1 MASATKIER
10 TRRKFADESNR
21 YDVKR
26 ERLVRCARKLAEHGN
41 AAKIS
46 VTSITTDIGITRG
59 LFYYY
64 FNGKEELNKAIVD
77 TYVYDLMAGT
87 LSSYNEDMSQEE
99 VIRGLVSCV
108 HAWLYDKS
116 GELKPMWHVLQEME
130 LVDYARQRASEE
142 LAEFLVGTGILA
154 RNDKAGDVT
163 LFYQARF
170 VAVAILGEC
179 RLRPDATIDTIGD
192 AACAALRC
200 RKNRAPNGDGA
211 PTF

>member
-1 MASATKIER
+1 MASAIRIER

-26 ERLVRCARKLAEHGN
+26 ERLVRCARRLAEDGN

-46 VTSITTDIGITRG
+46 VTDITTDIGITRG

-77 TYVYDLMAGT
+77 TYVYDLMTEVLGT
-87 LSSYNEDMSQEE
+87 YHKDSNREDA
-99 VIRGLVSCV
+99 IRGVVSCV
-108 HAWLYDKS
+108 RMWLYDKT
-116 GELKPMWHVLQEME
+116 GKLMPMWHVLLETE
-130 LVDYARQRASEE
+130 LVDFARQRASEE
-142 LAEFLVGTGILA
+142 IAKFLVNTGLLA
-154 RNDKAGDVT
+154 RTGKAGDEM

-179 RLRPDATIDTIGD
+179 RLRPDATIDTISD
-192 AACAALRC
+192 AACAALRY
-200 RKNRAPNGDGA
+200 RKHRASNMSEA
-211 PTF
+211 